1 MTVRVVIIDS
11 SLNPEHPH
19 LAGALLEAGPRF
31 AADGSRTG
39 AAPLHDALG
48 HGTCTAAAIHSLAP
62 QAVLHVV
69 QVFETDP
76 RCSFAALL
84 AALEYSAGVGAQLVN
99 LSLGTARAS
108 HAEACSQAVQRL
120 RAAGA
125 ALVAPLSFQG
135 LPSFPGVL
143 PDVYGVKEDATLTR
157 EAPVLRALGGRMVWH
172 ASPLPR
178 PLPNLP
184 IERNL
189 SGASLAAANFTA
201 WCAARLERGESLP

>member
-1 MTVRVVIIDS
+1 MIVRVVLIDS
-11 SLNPEHPH
+11 SVNPQHPH
-19 LAGALLEAGPRF
+19 LAGALLEAGPAF
-31 AADGSRTG
+31 EADGTRVDG
-39 AAPLHDALG
+39 VPLQDALG
-48 HGTCTAAAIHSLAP
+48 HGTCAAAAIHSLAP
-62 QAVLHVV
+62 LAVLHIVR
-69 QVFETDP
+69 VFGAEP

-84 AALEYSAGVGAQLVN
+84 AALDYAASVQAQLVN

-108 HAEACSQAVQRL
+108 HAAACEHAVNKL
-120 RAAGA
+120 RGSGA

-143 PDVYGVKEDATLTR
+143 PSVYGVKEDASLPR

-178 PLPNLP
+178 ALPQLP

-201 WCAARLERGESLP
+201 WCAARLARGEALP